1 MENNKEFKNK
11 DHYEDNM
18 ICEENSD
25 DLLPDVMEIDKEK
38 TSLRTN
44 LTWFKEILVDVS
56 MNFHEENLEKAS
68 LHELQD

>member
-1 MENNKEFKNK
+1 MKIIKNGSVNAEEESSNKIMENNKEFKNK

-25 DLLPDVMEIDKEK
+25 DLVPDVMEIDKEK

-44 LTWFKEILVDVS
+44 LT
-56 MNFHEENLEKAS
+56 
-68 LHELQD
+68 